1 MIKAPRQTLDEASSQ
16 NTYYN
21 NDIIG
26 QSNLDPTLKN
36 SSCSHTLQS
45 LNSRNYDRQP
55 VEPSTFQGK
64 GDRNSEICGNFNT
77 TNVLN
82 HKSPNAVEQFGSLS
96 VVKSASSPLT
106 NYMRHLQKVC
116 FDSQESNDSDNK
128 LKSPWSVYGSNSG
141 SPQTCTSPR
150 LQQKR
155 TLAEERTR
163 SSPVVQLGN
172 ITKQV
177 VMQQNKYE
185 EEDIKKESF
194 LTSEI
199 DQTVSL
205 LSDSCAQETMRV
217 DSSYYDKNKDSSYQS
232 VEGSLTTIPYS
243 NNEQKENLLQ
253 SKRSMAEIMNLL
265 KGKTSSE
272 NSASKDNICE
282 SSTRQSVPSVEPKV
296 DNLYIAENGITTF
309 DKLSE
314 EKLCTDGKKMN
325 SYANANDD
333 VEKLDTALLR
343 FGAVKDLQPCDI
355 GLHELVANDSLK
367 TENSSFEMNK
377 EVEEGPSFAISFS
390 PLSHLTDSDDEDDKI
405 EHSKETYKELV
416 MEHETCAELIS
427 CEAKENKT
435 LPSLNENDCSLK
447 QEIGIHNERL
457 EEKGTEKSVVIVNDK
472 IIKESI
478 KESEGENPKS
488 FDSEISQNELYAK
501 NTYTDSLFDVESTH
515 DLLVSS
521 SSGILNRKNGN
532 IETQKN
538 QNSNSSSKSDVSSK
552 SEYEVNNKSVENSKN
567 DIRSICDKEER
578 FNTSHVPKECENHNA
593 EDIVK
598 DESVNFNVE
607 IINSQKDLLENSKAT
622 LKSAVTETNTVEQ
635 TENSKTP
642 IPRSLTGSIEISE
655 NTASNEIENGPV
667 EQSFDKRGDFIDLID
682 SSRDQS
688 RTLADTADETCDIA
702 LTSLD
707 EACNDSIDRK
717 VTQSQDTMDYSCD
730 TMSHCSCSQQFSES
744 QIPFVPDI
752 EFKFNRN
759 GQLLS
764 PQIPVASEYLDKK
777 RPDVNVYVLKSKD
790 NVQQTMQTTERGNKF
805 VGSTWSRGLDKIRSQ
820 QDCESLLAQVDHFN
834 DMNESHT
841 VELQQDTRWQG
852 IAGW

>member
-36 SSCSHTLQS
+36 SSSSHTLQS

-64 GDRNSEICGNFNT
+64 GDKNSEICGNFNT

-150 LQQKR
+150 LQEKR

-205 LSDSCAQETMRV
+205 LSDSCAQETMCV

-314 EKLCTDGKKMN
+314 EKLCTDGKNMN

-343 FGAVKDLQPCDI
+343 SGAVKDLQPCDI
-355 GLHELVANDSLK
+355 GLHELEANDSLK

-405 EHSKETYKELV
+405 EHSKEIYKEPV
-416 MEHETCAELIS
+416 MEHKACAELIS

-435 LPSLNENDCSLK
+435 LSSLNKNDCSLK

-457 EEKGTEKSVVIVNDK
+457 EDKGIEKSVVTVNDK

-488 FDSEISQNELYAK
+488 FDSETSQNELYAK

-521 SSGILNRKNGN
+521 SSWMLNRKDGN

-538 QNSNSSSKSDVSSK
+538 QNSNSSSKSDVFSK

-578 FNTSHVPKECENHNA
+578 FNTSHEPKECENHNA

-607 IINSQKDLLENSKAT
+607 IINLQKDLLENSNAT

-642 IPRSLTGSIEISE
+642 VPRSFTGSIEISE
-655 NTASNEIENGPV
+655 NTASNEIENRPI
-667 EQSFDKRGDFIDLID
+667 EQSFEKRGDFIDLID
-682 SSRDQS
+682 STRDQS
-688 RTLADTADETCDIA
+688 RTLAYTADETCDID

-707 EACNDSIDRK
+707 EVCNDTIDRK
-717 VTQSQDTMDYSCD
+717 VTQSQDTMDCSCD
-730 TMSHCSCSQQFSES
+730 TMSHCSCSQQFSDS
-744 QIPFVPDI
+744 QIPVVPDI
-752 EFKFNRN
+752 ELKFNRN

-764 PQIPVASEYLDKK
+764 PQIPVASESLDKK
-777 RPDVNVYVLKSKD
+777 RLDVNVYVLKSKE
-790 NVQQTMQTTERGNKF
+790 NIQQTMQTTERGNKF
-805 VGSTWSRGLDKIRSQ
+805 VGSTWSRELDKIRSQ
-820 QDCESLLAQVDHFN
+820 QDCESLLTQIDHFN
-834 DMNESHT
+834 DMNESRT
-841 VELQQDTRWQG
+841 TELQQDTRRQG